1 MNLVLAIDTSG
12 GTQVALVPDGVPAVV
27 LMRPDPR
34 GHAEYTSVMIERVM
48 RQAGRR
54 ISELTAVAV
63 GTGPAPFTGLRV
75 GLVTART
82 VARAAGVPLYGVA
95 STEAWAGSAFAAA
108 PQLTQV
114 RVVTDARR
122 REVYTARYDRSDQA
136 PGLVEVEEPQVL
148 KPADLAPTLQAD
160 RAAGIAIVGP
170 GCIPTCSGRPRR
182 SSSTRPFWH
191 GSRWPRRP
199 SAPTSTPNL
208 GTCAGRISTASPG
221 ARHDLHRS
229 GAGASRA

>member
-170 GCIPTCSGRPRR
+170 GVYSDVLGETAPIEFDPAVLARIALAKAAIGADVDTEPRYL
-182 SSSTRPFWH
+182 
-191 GSRWPRRP
+191 RRP
-199 SAPTSTPNL
+199 DIH
-208 GTCAGRISTASPG
+208 GVAGG
-221 ARHDLHRS
+221 A
-229 GAGASRA
+229 A